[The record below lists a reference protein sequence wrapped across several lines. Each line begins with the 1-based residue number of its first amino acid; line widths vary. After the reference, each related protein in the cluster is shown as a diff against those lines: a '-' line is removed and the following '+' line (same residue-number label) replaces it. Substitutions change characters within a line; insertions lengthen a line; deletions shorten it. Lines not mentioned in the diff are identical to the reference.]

1 MSQLVIGVL
10 LGGLVAAL
18 LAFAPQVSG
27 SLVRSRARRLPPTL
41 SSRME
46 EEWLAELATM
56 SNRPSQLAFAI
67 ALTLTRRHSFSMDD
81 DSLALASRSSATV
94 ATIGGW
100 PSVVVAS
107 TLVFAAIAY
116 GASFLVQ
123 PMYRSTARFG
133 VAPPRI
139 PAAFVASPVVPLHDQ
154 LPRIREQVLSST
166 SLERVL
172 LDAPVNDL
180 RRPAVDVARPRVS
193 EDVIEGMRRD
203 VDIQLLPDGQSL
215 EISYLS
221 PDPRQAMKVARRLA
235 SLYIETS
242 TYDRGQLADAPAE
255 FLDAQIGDLRSRLIT
270 QRAEIP
276 SASNGHAP
284 DADVRLLE
292 HEQLKSIYREL
303 LMKRERALLSV
314 ELARRQIGEQAK
326 LVDVPRLPDTPISPN
341 RRLIAGEGAGAGFFL
356 GVTMMLA
363 GRSGSF
369 RRLTRAR
376 VRS

>member
-1 MSQLVIGVL
+1 
-10 LGGLVAAL
+10 
-18 LAFAPQVSG
+18 
-27 SLVRSRARRLPPTL
+27 
-41 SSRME
+41 
-46 EEWLAELATM
+46 
-56 SNRPSQLAFAI
+56 
-67 ALTLTRRHSFSMDD
+67 
-81 DSLALASRSSATV
+81 
-94 ATIGGW
+94 
-100 PSVVVAS
+100 
-107 TLVFAAIAY
+107 
-116 GASFLVQ
+116 
-123 PMYRSTARFG
+123 MYRSTARFG

-154 LPRIREQVLSST
+154 LPRIRQQVLSST
-166 SLERVL
+166 SLDRVL
-172 LDAPVNDL
+172 PDAPVNDL
-180 RRPAVDVARPRVS
+180 RRPTVDVARPRVS
-193 EDVIEGMRRD
+193 EDVIERMRRD
-203 VDIQLLPDGQSL
+203 VDIELRPDGQSF

-221 PDPRQAMKVARRLA
+221 PDPHQAMKVARRLA

-276 SASNGHAP
+276 SKGNGHAP

-314 ELARRQIGEQAK
+314 ELARRQIGEQAI
-326 LVDVPRLPDTPISPN
+326 LVDLPRLPDTPISPN

-363 GRSGSF
+363 GRSGAF
-369 RRLTRAR
+369 RRLTKARAR
-376 VRS
+376 S